1 MKTSA
6 SHPTS
11 LGEWLAQHAAVAK
24 LLGED
29 VVLPS
34 VADPALV
41 PTLTL
46 LQHLRVD
53 SDTLAATLAH
63 ELQLAPE
70 KLPPSLHALVDG
82 QREAGR
88 VWTLYAEKGQ
98 GVAPEGLR
106 RLLLAIIRDL
116 RVIFILLARQLVRRC
131 RNTSSVRW
139 RNSPPTSM
147 RRSRTG

>member
-70 KLPPSLHALVDG
+70 KLPPSLQALVDVG
-82 QREAGR
+82 HAGGEHPFDAHVQRWSMASARPGGSGR
-88 VWTLYAEKGQ
+88 CM
-98 GVAPEGLR
+98 PR
-106 RLLLAIIRDL
+106 RA
-116 RVIFILLARQLVRRC
+116 RVSRRKVC
-131 RNTSSVRW
+131 AACCW
-139 RNSPPTSM
+139 RSFATCA
-147 RRSRTG
+147 